1 MRPIFLLALLPLAFC
16 DDSLQPLVNADDL
29 DPYENANE
37 VEFEAL
43 FDIAPADD
51 PEEEARRAEA
61 LKENEAKIK
70 EENELYSEG
79 KRPWFDAVNNFA
91 NLPQDE
97 FEAEKTGEI
106 EPPGFGRGLLEPRGE
121 SLVYRVSQKQD

>member
-37 VEFEAL
+37 EEFEAL

-79 KRPWFDAVNNFA
+79 KRPWFDAVNDFA
-91 NLPQDE
+91 
-97 FEAEKTGEI
+97 
-106 EPPGFGRGLLEPRGE
+106 R
-121 SLVYRVSQKQD
+121 